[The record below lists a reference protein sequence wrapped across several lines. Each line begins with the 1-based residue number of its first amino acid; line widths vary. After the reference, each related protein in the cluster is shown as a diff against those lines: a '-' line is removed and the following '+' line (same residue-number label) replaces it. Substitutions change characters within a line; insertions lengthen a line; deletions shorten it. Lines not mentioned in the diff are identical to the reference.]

1 MVGVELSV
9 ITKGRIPGGVKR
21 EVANVLR
28 DCYRRF
34 GFAVPNMVEVQIVDR
49 ENTMRDF
56 LKEEKFRLG
65 ITATG
70 EEEFACSHDV
80 WRGYPRIIICYD
92 RLARL
97 NKLAREGAVR
107 HQAAHSVLHGSLEY
121 SIFSVPDD
129 CRRVAM
135 IKGLDTAVLGQV
147 LHYLS
152 VAVKDCEATRFLVK
166 NDYINCQVAF
176 ALELFQP
183 SEEDKSTWK
192 TVKTNRQAKFVY
204 QIALL
209 KPILFTHPLLALPK
223 SKKISLNEQIL
234 LGRRVE
240 ELVEYMEEAERNRL
254 LQVANVI
261 AEALTDDTHKNVDFA
276 FIQVMNLA

>member
-1 MVGVELSV
+1 MVSVELSI
-9 ITKGRIPGGVKR
+9 ITKGHIPGGIKR
-21 EVANVLR
+21 EAESVLR

-34 GFAVPNMVEVQIVDR
+34 GSNTPYMVEVQIVDR
-49 ENTMRDF
+49 ETTMRDF

-92 RLARL
+92 RLAQL
-97 NKLAREGAVR
+97 NKLARAGAMR

-129 CRRVAM
+129 CRRIAV
-135 IKGLDTAVLGQV
+135 IKGLDAPVLSQV

-152 VAVKDCEATRFLVK
+152 VAVKDFEATRFLVK
-166 NDYINCQVAF
+166 HDYINCQVAF
-176 ALELFQP
+176 SLELFQT
-183 SEEDKSTWK
+183 SEEDKATWK
-192 TVKTNRQAKFVY
+192 SIKMNRQAKFVY

-223 SKKISLNEQIL
+223 SKRIALNEQIL
-234 LGRRVE
+234 LGRRIE
-240 ELVEYMEEAERNRL
+240 ELVEYLGDVERNKL

-261 AEALTDDTHKNVDFA
+261 AEALVDDTHKNVDFA
-276 FIQVMNLA
+276 FIQAMNLA